1 MNYSIPLNF
10 GRTKTIDPA
19 NGMNRN
25 DFLCLL
31 EQNGISL
38 DESRMAE
45 VNYYFNLWGDTLKQ
59 DRKSGQT
66 HDFAAFITW
75 MKKA

>member
-1 MNYSIPLNF
+1 MT
-10 GRTKTIDPA
+10 R
-19 NGMNRN
+19 NG
-25 DFLCLL
+25 FLILL

-45 VNYYFNLWGDTLKQ
+45 VNYYFNLWGDTLRQ
-59 DRKSGQT
+59 DRKSNQS

-75 MKKA
+75 MKKQ

>member
-1 MNYSIPLNF
+1 MT
-10 GRTKTIDPA
+10 R
-19 NGMNRN
+19 NG
-25 DFLCLL
+25 FLILL

-45 VNYYFNLWGDTLKQ
+45 VNYYFNLWGDTLRQ
-59 DRKSGQT
+59 DRKSGQP

>member
-1 MNYSIPLNF
+1 MTYSIPLNY
-10 GRTKTIDPA
+10 GRTRTIDPA

-38 DESRMAE
+38 DESRMHE
-45 VNYYFNLWGDTLKQ
+45 VNYYFNLWGETMKQ
-59 DRKSGQT
+59 DRKCGQP
-66 HDFAAFITW
+66 HDFPAFIKW
-75 MKKA
+75 MKKQ